1 MMLPYKKQD
10 ISIIVLK
17 KIIIMLLFFMV
28 SSSCFANSVLLNLA
42 QGEAKTINLDN
53 VGNVSTVFIS
63 DPKVADYKVI
73 TPSRVVI
80 YGVGIGTTS
89 IIMYNR
95 VGNELYNAELVV
107 NKSLRLLKQTLVA
120 RFPNEHIEISNV
132 GEHVVLDGTVSSEDT
147 KTKIYRLVGEMLNQ
161 TRIRNVYSSPQM
173 EGEEDSGDGNELSY
187 TATYVYEQV
196 INNLKVL
203 ATNQINVKLTVAE
216 VSNSFL
222 SQLGVT
228 YGGPNTGKFVNKLL
242 DFSAEDIVTVISA
255 SQDENIGQILAE
267 PNLSVISGEKASF
280 LVGGEIPIAVSDNN
294 SVSVDYK
301 EYGVKLSMIAKVT
314 DSDNIRLSL
323 FPEVSSIDNT
333 NKTSTGLISAPALKT
348 RRAHTTVQL
357 QDGQSFVLAGLLT
370 SEEREAMSKIPLLG
384 DIPILGALFSSS
396 ATNRT
401 KTELIIVA
409 TVNLVDPVEKDEVKL
424 PTFKSTSDMERL
436 LGLDF
441 SDAGENSDLE
451 KTINQGGFK

>member
-1 MMLPYKKQD
+1 MRNYLKNFFTIFLLSVVAQSSFAD
-10 ISIIVLK
+10 SI
-17 KIIIMLLFFMV
+17 
-28 SSSCFANSVLLNLA
+28 LLNLA

-53 VGNVSTVFIS
+53 KGNVETVFIS

-73 TPSRVVI
+73 TLSRVVI
-80 YGVGIGTTS
+80 YGVGLGTTS
-89 IIMYNR
+89 IIMYDR
-95 VGNELYNAELVV
+95 LGNEVYNAELIV

-132 GEHVVLDGTVSSEDT
+132 GEHIVLDGTVSSEDV
-147 KTKIYRLVGEMLNQ
+147 KNKIYRLVGEMLNQ
-161 TRIRNVYSSPQM
+161 SRIRNVYSVPQM
-173 EGEEDSGDGNELSY
+173 EGEEDSGDDNELSY

-203 ATNQINVKLTVAE
+203 STNQINVKLTVAE

-228 YGGPNTGKFVNKLL
+228 YGGPDTGKFVNKLL

-255 SQDENIGQILAE
+255 SKDENIGQILAE

-323 FPEVSSIDNT
+323 FPEVSSIDET

-357 QDGQSFVLAGLLT
+357 KNGQSFVLAGLLT
-370 SEEREAMSKIPLLG
+370 SEEREAVSKIPLLG
-384 DIPILGALFSSS
+384 DIPILGALFNSS

-409 TVNLVDPVEKDEVKL
+409 TVNLVDPVEEDDVKL
-424 PTFKSTSDMERL
+424 PAFESTSDIERL
-436 LGLDF
+436 LGVDF
-441 SDAGENSDLE
+441 SNTEEGSGLE
-451 KTINQGGFK
+451 KTVSQGGFK